1 MSSSGPRGDRL
12 RILLAS
18 AFGLGLLPIMPGTF
32 GALLGLGWHF
42 GALALGLRGIPLRTA
57 CLAGAILFS
66 VIHYALTPWAQR
78 HWNDPDPGHFVLDE
92 VVGYLCVPVLAIET
106 HDWRFVLLGFLIERA
121 FDIVKL
127 PGARYIDR
135 HIHTASGVLFDDVVS
150 AVYAAIVLSAIL
162 YFR

>member
-1 MSSSGPRGDRL
+1 
-12 RILLAS
+12 
-18 AFGLGLLPIMPGTF
+18 MPGTV
-32 GALLGLGWHF
+32 GALLGLAWHF
-42 GALALGLRGIPLRTA
+42 GALALGLGGLALRAA
-57 CLAGAILFS
+57 CLAGVILFS
-66 VIHYALTPWAQR
+66 LLHYALTPWAQR

-106 HDWRFVLLGFLIERA
+106 HDWRFVLLGFAIERA